1 MLSTQHSGCPLRRAP
16 IGLIAIKLSNPNLKL
31 VYGVQYFR
39 SKVLTRFMENFC
51 SKSTKLHI
59 RSVGYS
65 MGLFDG
71 GLHDASCGSICRN
84 IMAHATGATSQAE
97 TIAII
102 PIFQLLHWAQKKRIS
117 SRDPPESTKTTWR
130 KRAALLNLPTPNRSS
145 SDFRW
150 KSFAWVLVGP
160 ASAEEHWTFRCV
172 QGELPRS
179 NFAAPQ
185 NQVSKSETK
194 VLEKQKRVLESRF
207 IRIHWF
213 PSPVAFTGQTG
224 LSVCWQCEIFWP
236 MKDATCSTVFQ
247 AGTASLHGYE
257 SAKLRPANFQFLILF
272 KILFSS

>member
-1 MLSTQHSGCPLRRAP
+1 
-16 IGLIAIKLSNPNLKL
+16 
-31 VYGVQYFR
+31 
-39 SKVLTRFMENFC
+39 
-51 SKSTKLHI
+51 
-59 RSVGYS
+59 
-65 MGLFDG
+65 
-71 GLHDASCGSICRN
+71 
-84 IMAHATGATSQAE
+84 MAHATGATSQAE

-194 VLEKQKRVLESRF
+194 VLEKQKEYWKAGLFVFTGSLHRS
-207 IRIHWF
+207 
-213 PSPVAFTGQTG
+213 PSPVKQASRCVGSARSSGQWRMQHVRLFFRLERRRSMATRAP
-224 LSVCWQCEIFWP
+224 SCVQQTFNFWFCLRFCLVP
-236 MKDATCSTVFQ
+236 
-247 AGTASLHGYE
+247 
-257 SAKLRPANFQFLILF
+257 KL
-272 KILFSS
+272 